1 MNKLWWKNTS
11 IYQIYP
17 RSFLDSNNDGVGDL
31 QGVIERLDYLQQL
44 GVETLWL
51 SPFYASPGRDHGYD
65 ISDYYA
71 IDPLLGDMETTNRLI
86 DEVHRRGMKIIMDM
100 VMNHTSIE
108 HSWFRES
115 RSSIDSPKRDWY
127 IWKSGE
133 KSGGRKPPNN
143 WRSMVGKK
151 GWNYDSQTDS
161 WYYSSFLSFQP
172 DLNWNNPE
180 VKRAMFNMVRFW
192 LDKGVDGFRLD
203 IFNCLGKNQS
213 FPDNPFYPKYF
224 PKPDDN
230 DHCFWQNKLHNFNHP
245 ESFKLAKDLRTV
257 VDEYPGRFLIG
268 EVSGNAEILKRFL
281 GEKQDGLNLVFQFEL
296 LHFKFTKKFFEE
308 FILKMEREF
317 SSPYMPTLV
326 YSNHD
331 SGRGISRVK
340 NNLEKGKLLA
350 LLQLTMRGIPVLYYG
365 DEIGMGNHDLP
376 IKGATDPLAQE
387 NSLVPKWLAKITGI
401 LLNRDDARTP
411 MQWTTASGRGF
422 STPGEGSWLPTIPHT
437 EKRDVISQ
445 KDDPSSLWQCYMLL
459 LKLRKE
465 HPSLNKGDC
474 KIVSAPKAIL
484 IYLRE
489 YSGERILVVANF
501 SRKEKVVDLGDMK
514 GWIVYKGEAANQIV
528 SGEGGGDTVILAP
541 YSGVVIL
548 LFNL

>member
-1 MNKLWWKNTS
+1 MNKLWWQSTT

-17 RSFLDSNNDGVGDL
+17 RSFQDSDNDGVGDL
-31 QGVIERLDYLQQL
+31 EGVIDRLDYLQQL

-51 SPFYASPGRDHGYD
+51 SPFYASPGQDHGYD

-71 IDPLLGDMETTNRLI
+71 IDPLLGDMETTTRLI
-86 DEVHRRGMKIIMDM
+86 EEVHSRGMKIIMDM
-100 VMNHTSIE
+100 VINHTSVE
-108 HSWFRES
+108 HDWFKQS
-115 RSSIDSPKRDWY
+115 RSSLDNPKRGWY
-127 IWKSGE
+127 IWKQGLQ
-133 KSGGRKPPNN
+133 SGGRKPPNN

-151 GWNYDSQTDS
+151 GWNYDPATDS

-180 VKRAMFNMVRFW
+180 VKKAMFDMVRFW
-192 LDKGVDGFRLD
+192 LEKGVDGFRLD

-245 ESFKLAKDLRTV
+245 DSFKLARELRRV
-257 VDEYPGRFLIG
+257 IDEYPGRFLIG
-268 EVSGNAEILKRFL
+268 EVSGNDGVLKRFL

-296 LHFKFTKKFFEE
+296 LHFKFTKKFFKD

-317 SSPYMPTLV
+317 ASPYLPTLV

-340 NNLEKGKLLA
+340 NNLAKAKLLA
-350 LLQLTMRGIPVLYYG
+350 LLQLTIRGVPVLYYG

-376 IKGATDPLAQE
+376 IKGATDPLAKDY
-387 NSLVPKWLAKITGI
+387 SRVPKWLAKAAGI

-411 MQWTTASGRGF
+411 MQWTAAQGRGF
-422 STPGEGSWLPTIPHT
+422 TETPENSWLPVIPHT
-437 EKRDVISQ
+437 EGRDVETQ
-445 KDDPSSLWQCYMLL
+445 MDEPSSLWQSYVQL

-465 HPSLNKGDC
+465 LPLLNRGDC
-474 KIVSAPKAIL
+474 KMIPAKKDIL
-484 IYLRE
+484 MYLRQHD
-489 YSGERILVVANF
+489 GETALVAANF
-501 SRKEKVVDLGDMK
+501 GSRVGTVDLGSMK
-514 GWIVYKGEAANQIV
+514 GRLVYSSSAINQILSSTDGTDV
-528 SGEGGGDTVILAP
+528 LTLAP

-548 LFNL
+548 L